1 MDWFRRRLTLA
12 ICQSLEEN
20 KFYILYTLLHSFIL
34 EDHSFGVLHLLYFW
48 HFINFKNLFEQSI
61 FFSLLH
67 PSSSYFL
74 EEMKKKL
81 WFFLFTIY
89 LCWWW
94 CHPIC
99 QCRSTRYYNGITIAD
114 EDDGTQTSRA
124 NISSISVISECLL
137 CSARLGMGWD
147 VIGYMVDAGCWHNHL
162 CRCRTYEPSS
172 IYVRL

>member
-1 MDWFRRRLTLA
+1 MDWFRRRLNLA
-12 ICQSLEEN
+12 ICQSLEEK
-20 KFYILYTLLHSFIL
+20 KFYILYTLLYSFIL

-74 EEMKKKL
+74 EEMKKNYD
-81 WFFLFTIY
+81 FSFSQFIY
-89 LCWWW
+89 ADDDA
-94 CHPIC
+94 HPIC
-99 QCRSTRYYNGITIAD
+99 QCRSTRYYNGIAIAD

-147 VIGYMVDAGCWHNHL
+147 VIGYMVDAGCWHYHL